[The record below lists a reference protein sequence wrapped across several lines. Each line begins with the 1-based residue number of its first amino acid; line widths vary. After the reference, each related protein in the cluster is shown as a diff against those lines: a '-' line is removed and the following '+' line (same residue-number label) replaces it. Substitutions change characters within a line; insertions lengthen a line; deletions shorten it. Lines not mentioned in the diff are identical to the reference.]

1 MAITGGTM
9 EFIFFFIGLI
19 VFLIVIELAIK
30 FWYITLALGAIG
42 VVIYLIVKPIVKE
55 KRRQAEEA
63 ERKAA
68 EEAQIRKHKE
78 EQNGYQEQLIVLS
91 DDSITLFEKMP
102 KHLKTA
108 EEHLNQAEFE
118 FSEGAFAPFWDAI
131 EKTAKAL
138 GRFDE
143 RVQSIRNNSSQYTSV
158 AKKYEGVP
166 PHFPLSRK
174 SVEKLS
180 VGTSTAE
187 RMKEIVRTAQRNFQF
202 ATIYEQRKTN
212 QILVA
217 GFTNLAQALDRMT
230 WQITESIDN
239 LAGSVDSM
247 ALTLSESMG
256 AIHSRLGDMADA
268 NIKQNSEMANL
279 ESARVERERMALQ
292 MLDNIQHHRKPT
304 IEGIKYYK

>member
-1 MAITGGTM
+1 MEWVALIIFIAI
-9 EFIFFFIGLI
+9 I
-19 VFLIVIELAIK
+19 VLAFK
-30 FWYITLALGAIG
+30 YWYITIALGLIG
-42 VVIYLIVKPIVKE
+42 TVVYFIVKANK
-55 KRRQAEEA
+55 EEA
-63 ERKAA
+63 ARKAA
-68 EEAQIRKHKE
+68 EEARIRKHKQ
-78 EQNGYQEQLIVLS
+78 EQDGYQKQLIVLG
-91 DDSITLFEKMP
+91 DNSIELFEKMP
-102 KHLKTA
+102 ENLQTA
-108 EEHLNQAEFE
+108 EEYLNQAEAE

-131 EKTAKAL
+131 EKTAKTL

-143 RVQSIRNNSSQYTSV
+143 GVQTIKNNSFSYIDLIP
-158 AKKYEGVP
+158 KYEGVP
-166 PHFPLSRK
+166 PQFPLTRK

-217 GFTNLAQALDRMT
+217 GFTNLAQALEQMT

-247 ALTLSESMG
+247 ASTLNESVS

-268 NIKQNSEMANL
+268 SIKQHSEVVNL
-279 ESARVERERMALQ
+279 ESARMEREKRALQ
-292 MLDNIQHHRKPT
+292 MLDNIQRHRKPA
-304 IEGIKYYK
+304 I

>member
-1 MAITGGTM
+1 M
-9 EFIFFFIGLI
+9 
-19 VFLIVIELAIK
+19 
-30 FWYITLALGAIG
+30 LGALEGIMEWIALIIFI
-42 VVIYLIVKPIVKE
+42 VVVIVLVIYLVKANERE

-63 ERKAA
+63 ARKTAEEARKAA
-68 EEAQIRKHKE
+68 EEARIRKHKK
-78 EQNGYQEQLIVLS
+78 EQDGYQNQLVVVG
-91 DDSITLFEKMP
+91 DESITLFERMP
-102 KHLKTA
+102 EHLKTA
-108 EEHLNQAEFE
+108 EEYLNQAEFE
-118 FSEGAFAPFWDAI
+118 FSEGAFAPFWDII
-131 EKTAKAL
+131 EKTAKTL

-143 RVQSIRNNSSQYTSV
+143 GVKHIKNNSSQYTNLIT
-158 AKKYEGVP
+158 KYEGVP
-166 PHFPLSRK
+166 PQFPLSRK

-239 LAGSVDSM
+239 LASSVDSM
-247 ALTLSESMG
+247 ASTLNESMS
-256 AIHSRLGDMADA
+256 AIHSRLGDMAEA
-268 NIKQNSEMANL
+268 NIEHNSEVVKI
-279 ESARVERERMALQ
+279 ESDRAARGKRALQ

-304 IEGIKYYK
+304 L